1 MFATIVR
8 LAACAP
14 GSAFN
19 PFQGPATMAALGG
32 GVLIIHTGVYWLG
45 WFIFR
50 LSRRVTPS
58 IRTRVQPWFAV
69 AYSFAIIPV
78 AAVAL
83 WLLLQAYTY
92 TAMCAPIN
100 DAALDAQE
108 RQMNSAWLVA
118 AAIFI
123 LSWVWILGGDAALMI
138 LSIVSASQRR
148 QYQNVP
154 HS

>member
-1 MFATIVR
+1 MFATIAR

-19 PFQGPATMAALGG
+19 PFQGPATIASLGV
-32 GVLIIHTGVYWLG
+32 GVLIIRTGLHWLG
-45 WFIFR
+45 WLIFR

-58 IRTRVQPWFAV
+58 IRTRVQPWFAAV
-69 AYSFAIIPV
+69 YSLAIIPV
-78 AAVAL
+78 AAVTF

-92 TAMCAPIN
+92 TTMCAPIN
-100 DAALDAQE
+100 DAALNAQE

-123 LSWVWILGGDAALMI
+123 LSWAWILGGDVALMI
-138 LSIVSASQRR
+138 LSIVSASQRG
-148 QYQNVP
+148 QYQNFP